1 MIFLFQVSDTKDEPL
16 QDTET
21 SFALNLN
28 GFAWIPAQITKY
40 EYEFGTEKSTSFD
53 YEVLRPP
60 QGVYMRTKEITQ
72 LLSTHV
78 PFIAAEVSN
87 QSKLCKYLGVR
98 TEVDV
103 GDLERLLIRWSKR
116 EKEEAETFT
125 TSLVHMNHVY
135 KHLQENLP
143 PKRLQELLQNHPVI
157 FVPDDDPSEPLRSP
171 TDEFVRGKFY
181 NREEVIWGDP
191 TGMCLKYKKLL
202 NDPELDKGQRR
213 LLEYVYPN
221 LEDIFRRGALVA
233 ETPNTKEYL
242 DLLEAITQHF
252 TPYSRLLDILAIF
265 TQFGRLLADEQVNDV
280 LEQVPLRYIISTH
293 PLSARNIHWKSKFS
307 MTTPNWQGEWF
318 WLHMWVK

>member
-1 MIFLFQVSDTKDEPL
+1 
-16 QDTET
+16 
-21 SFALNLN
+21 
-28 GFAWIPAQITKY
+28 
-40 EYEFGTEKSTSFD
+40 
-53 YEVLRPP
+53 
-60 QGVYMRTKEITQ
+60 MRTKEITQ

-116 EKEEAETFT
+116 EKEEPETFT

-280 LEQVPLRYIISTH
+280 LEQVPLKYFICARLDTISQKY
-293 PLSARNIHWKSKFS
+293 PLKKQILNGYYQLAGRMILAPYVSEITIFRSSNNLNSRGHAHNTWHIPMLSCWHS
-307 MTTPNWQGEWF
+307 
-318 WLHMWVK
+318 H